1 MLDQHLYAY
10 VELEE
15 NKFSRYNIDE
25 EVKRMKKPMLTVDE
39 LVQYMK
45 DKGIKF
51 SITTEADAKKHLCA
65 HNNYFKLTSYRKNY
79 TKRTSGASAGQYVN
93 LEFAYLR
100 ELARI
105 DTEIRHIL
113 LDMSLDIEHFLKVAL
128 IKAVEDKKGIDGEDG
143 YKIVSDFLMDEGNDS
158 LSERT
163 SNVSRRTGSFSR
175 KVNQNKNNPYCGGL
189 AARYGREMPVWA
201 FVELISFGDL
211 KELVQYYAARTD
223 WTVPV
228 DLQSL
233 DRVRQIR
240 NACAHGNGIIYD
252 LRPDNTSTGKSDAP
266 LYISQYVYS
275 AGISKVTAHKKL
287 SNPRVSQ
294 IVHLLYVYDKMVT
307 SEHTRSMRISQLK
320 ELVNNRCRQNE
331 AYFASN
337 PLLTSTHQFF
347 VKLLET
353 IN

>member
-1 MLDQHLYAY
+1 
-10 VELEE
+10 
-15 NKFSRYNIDE
+15 
-25 EVKRMKKPMLTVDE
+25 MKKPMLTVDE

-45 DKGIKF
+45 DKGIQF
-51 SITTEADAKKHLCA
+51 TITTEEDAKKHLCA

-79 TKRTSGASAGQYVN
+79 TKRTSGEKAGQYEH

-113 LDMSLDIEHFLKVAL
+113 LDMALDIEHFLKVAL
-128 IKAVEDKKGIDGEDG
+128 IKAVEDRKGIDGEDG
-143 YKIVSDFLMDEGNDS
+143 YKIVTDFLMDAGNHC

-163 SNVSRRTGSFSR
+163 LNVSRRSGNFAR
-175 KVNQNKNNPYCGGL
+175 KVSQNRKNPYCGGL
-189 AARYGREMPVWA
+189 TSRYNQEMPIWA

-211 KELVQYYAARTD
+211 KELVEYYASRTD
-223 WTVPV
+223 WSVPV

-240 NACAHGNGIIYD
+240 NACAHGNGIIND
-252 LRPDNTSTGKSDAP
+252 LRPDDKRNGKSDAP
-266 LYISQYVYS
+266 RYISEYVYK
-275 AGISKVTAHKKL
+275 AGISKTTALKKL

-294 IVHLLYVYDKMVT
+294 MVHLLYVYDQIVT
-307 SEHTRSMRISQLK
+307 SEHTRNMRLSQLK
-320 ELVNNRCRQNE
+320 ELINNRCKQNGF
-331 AYFASN
+331 YFTDN

-347 VKLLET
+347 ARLLEA
-353 IN
+353 IK

>member
-1 MLDQHLYAY
+1 
-10 VELEE
+10 
-15 NKFSRYNIDE
+15 
-25 EVKRMKKPMLTVDE
+25 MKKPMLTVDE

-45 DKGIKF
+45 DKGIQF
-51 SITTEADAKKHLCA
+51 TITTEEDAKKHLCA

-79 TKRTSGASAGQYVN
+79 SKRTSGAKAGQYIN

-113 LDMSLDIEHFLKVAL
+113 LDMTLDIEHFLKVAL
-128 IKAVEDKKGIDGEDG
+128 IKAVEDRKGIDGEDG
-143 YKIVSDFLMDEGNDS
+143 YKVVSDFLMDAGNES

-175 KVNQNKNNPYCGGL
+175 KLSQNKNNPYCGGL
-189 AARYGREMPVWA
+189 ASRYNQEMPVWA

-211 KELVQYYAARTD
+211 KDLVQYYASRTN

-240 NACAHGNGIIYD
+240 NACAHGNGIIND
-252 LRPDNTSTGKSDAP
+252 LRPDHKNNGKSDAP
-266 LYISQYVYS
+266 LYITQYVYN
-275 AGISKVTAHKKL
+275 AGISQTTAHKKL
-287 SNPRVSQ
+287 SNPRISQ
-294 IVHLLYVYDKMVT
+294 IVHLLYVYDQMVT
-307 SEHTRSMRISQLK
+307 SEHTRNMRMSQLR
-320 ELVNNRCRQNE
+320 ELVNNRCKQNGP
-331 AYFASN
+331 YFSSN

-347 VKLLET
+347 VKLLAA
-353 IN
+353 IK

>member
-1 MLDQHLYAY
+1 
-10 VELEE
+10 
-15 NKFSRYNIDE
+15 
-25 EVKRMKKPMLTVDE
+25 MKKPMLTVDE

-45 DKGIKF
+45 DKGIQF
-51 SITTEADAKKHLCA
+51 TITTDEDAKKHLCA

-79 TKRTSGASAGQYVN
+79 SKRTSGTKAGQYIN

-113 LDMSLDIEHFLKVAL
+113 LDMTLDIEHFLKVAL
-128 IKAVEDKKGIDGEDG
+128 IKAVEDRKGIDGEDG
-143 YKIVSDFLMDEGNDS
+143 YKVVSDFLMDEGNES
-158 LSERT
+158 LSERA
-163 SNVSRRTGSFSR
+163 SNVSHRTGSFSR
-175 KVNQNKNNPYCGGL
+175 KVSQNRNNPYCGGL
-189 AARYGREMPVWA
+189 AARYNQEMPVWA

-211 KELVQYYAARTD
+211 KELVQYYASRTN

-240 NACAHGNGIIYD
+240 NACAHGNGIIND
-252 LRPDNTSTGKSDAP
+252 LRPDHKSNGKSDAP
-266 LYISQYVYS
+266 LYITQYVYN
-275 AGISKVTAHKKL
+275 AGISQTTAHKKL

-294 IVHLLYVYDKMVT
+294 IVHLLYVYDQMVT
-307 SEHTRSMRISQLK
+307 SEHTRNMRMSQLR
-320 ELVNNRCRQNE
+320 ELVNNRCKQNGS
-331 AYFASN
+331 YFSSN

-347 VKLLET
+347 VKLLAA
-353 IN
+353 IK